1 LITGTP
7 SEMAGFFSVPREFS
21 YLTRERHLNQLL
33 RWLRW
38 FLNRTAM
45 ECLQSESLT
54 IHIKEMHFKA
64 GISGELIDQ
73 VKFISTLIAAERS
86 EISVL
91 DYPI

>member
-1 LITGTP
+1 
-7 SEMAGFFSVPREFS
+7 
-21 YLTRERHLNQLL
+21 
-33 RWLRW
+33 
-38 FLNRTAM
+38 M